1 MSDTIPQSVSSGCR
15 KYVKSRIIINTFNTF
30 NNVPDV
36 RERITAPTPQTIS
49 DFPVFLVGRQLPPLW
64 LPIAALMAANCRPY
78 GCQLPPL
85 RQRSRNNRKM
95 LKISYIKGKYLGNRY
110 LPLIFCACSARSKCR
125 IRCRKRGKCFPK
137 IRGMFPKNQ
146 CLFSKNNRVLE
157 FSNKTGTRFG

>member
-1 MSDTIPQSVSSGCR
+1 MFHALHSVCQSH
-15 KYVKSRIIINTFNTF
+15 
-30 NNVPDV
+30 
-36 RERITAPTPQTIS
+36 
-49 DFPVFLVGRQLPPLW
+49 
-64 LPIAALMAANCRPY
+64 ALL
-78 GCQLPPL
+78 QH

-157 FSNKTGTRFG
+157 FSNKTVASAVSEDTGAAMAELHSCHNVTKKQLADKITYLDLMTQNYPYRILV